1 MSTSVLA
8 TPHPSNRL
16 HKAIL
21 AALETETKQIV
32 EEEAKKA
39 AERAEQRVRGMLG
52 QIATSIATHVS
63 FEGFGRELRITVQL
77 PECDK
82 GDIHATRS

>member
-1 MSTSVLA
+1 MNTDIL
-8 TPHPSNRL
+8 TNPHPSDRL

-63 FEGFGRELRITVQL
+63 FEGFGRELRITVHL

-82 GDIHATRS
+82 GDDRAARS

>member
-1 MSTSVLA
+1 MNTDIL
-8 TPHPSNRL
+8 TNPHPSDRL

-52 QIATSIATHVS
+52 QIAT
-63 FEGFGRELRITVQL
+63 FEGFGRELRITVHL

-82 GDIHATRS
+82 GDDRAARS

>member
-1 MSTSVLA
+1 MNTDIL
-8 TPHPSNRL
+8 TNPHPSDRL

-21 AALETETKQIV
+21 VVLETETRQIV

-39 AERAEQRVRGMLG
+39 GERVEERVRGMLG

-63 FEGFGRELRITVQL
+63 FEAFGRELRITVQL
-77 PECDK
+77 PGSDK
-82 GDIHATRS
+82 RSS